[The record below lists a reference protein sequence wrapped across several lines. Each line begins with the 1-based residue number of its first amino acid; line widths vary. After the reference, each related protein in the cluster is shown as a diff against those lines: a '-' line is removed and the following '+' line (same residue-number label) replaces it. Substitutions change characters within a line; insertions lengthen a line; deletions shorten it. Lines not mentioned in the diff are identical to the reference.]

1 VISELSPIVIPSG
14 VGDVMHAFGEQV
26 IVHLSGAQ
34 TGGKIALWTEITPP
48 DGGPPPHYH
57 LNEDEFFFVQEG
69 KMAFLQDGQWEQV
82 ERGGVAFMPRKSV
95 HTFKNVGDAPSK
107 MLIATTPAG
116 FEIFFAR
123 CAEEFAKSEGPDM
136 ERIVAISAEHGIHYV
151 TP

>member
-1 VISELSPIVIPSG
+1 MRVISELSPIVIPCG

-48 DGGPPPHYH
+48 DAGPPPHYH

-82 ERGGVAFMPRKSV
+82 ERGGWPSCHARAFTLSRMSAMRRAKCS
-95 HTFKNVGDAPSK
+95 
-107 MLIATTPAG
+107 LQR

>member
-1 VISELSPIVIPSG
+1 MAACRRPSQSAIFVRVISELSPIVIPSG

-48 DGGPPPHYH
+48 DAGPPPHYH

-107 MLIATTPAG
+107 MLIATIRN
-116 FEIFFAR
+116 IFR
-123 CAEEFAKSEGPDM
+123 SL
-136 ERIVAISAEHGIHYV
+136 R
-151 TP
+151 